1 MNDAA
6 PALTFDR
13 ALSIN
18 SRIAKRA
25 YLTMGL
31 TDNPVLPTLED
42 VSLAE
47 MVAAVQMVR
56 EHNDTCEPVNGTRHF
71 YVVPDDRLIAAVYVA
86 IHYSVDTEQPIV
98 IEPEKNDF
106 DQWVM
111 KAVAIVDVTEK
122 AELRGAEPSDG

>member
-1 MNDAA
+1 MSAA
-6 PALTFDR
+6 PITTFDQALKITKGITQR
-13 ALSIN
+13 AF
-18 SRIAKRA
+18 
-25 YLTMGL
+25 LTMGL
-31 TDNPVLPTLED
+31 TDSPVLPSLRE
-42 VSLAE
+42 VSLAD
-47 MVAAVQMVR
+47 MIAAVHAVR
-56 EHNDTCEPVNGTRHF
+56 DHNEHAQPVDGVRHI

-122 AELRGAEPSDG
+122 AELRGVEAR